1 MPYTSPGSPRKDSK
15 GNDCNNV
22 GGIMDY
28 HPTKDHDVRDLDIIL
43 NSHNVLVVIVASS

>member
-1 MPYTSPGSPRKDSK
+1 MRHDFIPYSSPGSPRKDSK

-28 HPTKDHDVRDLDIIL
+28 HPTKDHDVKTYH
-43 NSHNVLVVIVASS
+43 SKYPH